1 MIRPRRGSKLRQ
13 LEQDVGALRSRVD
26 SLHRDVER
34 LRENADASPGD
45 DQVIVVREMSKE
57 EVRARVLGI
66 FDQGVTTDIAELH
79 RLVGCDIGVLNEVLN
94 ELMAERHIE
103 EA

>member
-1 MIRPRRGSKLRQ
+1 
-13 LEQDVGALRSRVD
+13 
-26 SLHRDVER
+26 
-34 LRENADASPGD
+34 
-45 DQVIVVREMSKE
+45 MSKE